1 LIEDSGGFYPGIGSG
16 LDFVKKNG
24 NGELEFVAISDRG
37 PNFSIINNDHQI
49 IAFKDDFSPKI
60 VKIIISNKTNKA
72 KITEF
77 MDISYEGRA
86 ITGINSNKNNL
97 DEEMY
102 DKNFNRIK
110 SHFGLDTESIAVL
123 KTGGY
128 IVGDE
133 YYPSINILNKSGE
146 IVKRLIPGN
155 GLPEIFKYRGFNRG
169 FESVT
174 VSPNGKIF
182 AMLEGVLNI
191 NDDSNKNSKL
201 IRLLEIDLISGVSK
215 TYAYPFDYD
224 KYKNSSKV
232 KIGEIAALDNENFL
246 VVEQGPGVDSK
257 YRNILYKINIK
268 EAMDISDVKLQNG
281 KELEFGSHKDLSNI
295 RFISKK
301 AILNPRDYG
310 WRDDKLEGLTVID
323 NNSIAISNDN
333 DFAITGYDAVEE
345 KCNKENN
352 KICKTAVARTDRT
365 KEETNLWIFKF
376 KSKIT
381 S

>member
-60 VKIIISNKTNKA
+60 VKIIVSNKTNKA

-128 IVGDE
+128 IVGDGALKIQLRQIHAF
-133 YYPSINILNKSGE
+133 SI
-146 IVKRLIPGN
+146 
-155 GLPEIFKYRGFNRG
+155 FY
-169 FESVT
+169 
-174 VSPNGKIF
+174 
-182 AMLEGVLNI
+182 
-191 NDDSNKNSKL
+191 
-201 IRLLEIDLISGVSK
+201 
-215 TYAYPFDYD
+215 
-224 KYKNSSKV
+224 
-232 KIGEIAALDNENFL
+232 
-246 VVEQGPGVDSK
+246 
-257 YRNILYKINIK
+257 
-268 EAMDISDVKLQNG
+268 
-281 KELEFGSHKDLSNI
+281 
-295 RFISKK
+295 
-301 AILNPRDYG
+301 
-310 WRDDKLEGLTVID
+310 WR
-323 NNSIAISNDN
+323 
-333 DFAITGYDAVEE
+333 
-345 KCNKENN
+345 
-352 KICKTAVARTDRT
+352 
-365 KEETNLWIFKF
+365 
-376 KSKIT
+376 
-381 S
+381 